1 MILLW
6 AWFNCFGYRP
16 LFVRE
21 LSTMSQSTYPS
32 WLKNGI
38 LDPSLLKKEVEDYT
52 KLLTEKDIKQKREG
66 ADGLYKL
73 IVLVWSLETRVAR
86 DAADIMCEH
95 VRNIGGLEAL
105 LQQCQS
111 TTKEPSDEVKDLQ
124 LSVLR
129 VLEQIMID
137 KNRSYMSQHELF
149 PSLLVLSSS
158 SESIEHLR
166 MGTGILENLFK
177 VSSQLSLKLIN
188 STGLDG
194 IMHGC
199 RYTDNIVLQH
209 CAAAMANCALYGCK
223 EVHRAMVAKQ
233 ADHWLFPLAFSP
245 DSAVKYYALIAI
257 CSLAS
262 EPELAL
268 LVSRSGALELVI
280 PFLQLQNPLEFPKTC
295 PNHAHGR
302 TADWLQR
309 LAPLLECQNEE
320 AQSLA
325 AFHFAMEAGIKKKQ
339 MRLNVC
345 LQ

>member
-1 MILLW
+1 M
-6 AWFNCFGYRP
+6 
-16 LFVRE
+16 
-21 LSTMSQSTYPS
+21 STSLS
-32 WLKNGI
+32 WLKNGV
-38 LDPSLLKKEVEDYT
+38 LDASLLKNEVENHT
-52 KLLTEKDIKQKREG
+52 KRLHKNNIKQKKEG
-66 ADGLYKL
+66 ADGLYQL
-73 IVLVWSLETRVAR
+73 IVLIWSLETRIAR

-95 VRNIGGLEAL
+95 VRTIGGLEAL

-111 TTKEPSDEVKDLQ
+111 STKEPSDEVKDLQ

-129 VLEQIMID
+129 VLEQIMVE
-137 KNRSYMSQHELF
+137 KNRIYISQHELF

-158 SESIEHLR
+158 SDSVESVR

-177 VSSQLSLKLIN
+177 VSPYLSLKLIN

-194 IMHGC
+194 VMYGC
-199 RYTDNIVLQH
+199 RYTDNIILQH

-233 ADHWLFPLAFSP
+233 ADHWLFPLAFAQ

-257 CSLAS
+257 CCLAS

-309 LAPLLECQNEE
+309 MIPLLQCQSEA

-325 AFHFAMEAGIKKKQ
+325 AFHFAMEARIKKQQK
-339 MRLNVC
+339 RLNVC
-345 LQ
+345 